1 MTRTGLLTKNSV
13 YVSREHV
20 LAWLSVGFV
29 DCHIGFQFRVQQ
41 FDVQYRYHTMQRSV
55 LLLV

>member
-1 MTRTGLLTKNSV
+1 
-13 YVSREHV
+13 
-20 LAWLSVGFV
+20 V